1 MKCPFCIKVCTTCNK
16 ILVANEINFNK
27 KKNGK
32 FGLESKCKK
41 CRKEYQKEWRE
52 ENKEYYKEW
61 REENKEYYKEYQK
74 QWREENEEYIREYKQ
89 QYYED
94 NKDDI
99 KEYKKQWYEENKEYC
114 KEQRRKYY
122 KNNKNNI
129 KENVKQWR
137 ENNPEKVKQWRE
149 NNPEKVKQWREN
161 NPEKVFNQHQRR
173 RQLEEE
179 QGNGISKEQWLEM
192 MEFFDWECAY
202 SGIEFSSYNK
212 DKDRTIDHI
221 IPLSEGGENE
231 IWNLIPMYM
240 PYNSSKGTS
249 NMEDWYMEQDFFD
262 IDRLLKIYEWIEYAW
277 SKWGK

>member
-41 CRKEYQKEWRE
+41 CRKVYQKQWRE

-61 REENKEYYKEYQK
+61 REENEEYYKEYQK
-74 QWREENEEYIREYKQ
+74 QWREENEEYIRDYKQ

-99 KEYKKQWYEENKEYC
+99 KEYEKQWYEENKEYC

-149 NNPEKVKQWREN
+149 NNPEKV
-161 NPEKVFNQHQRR
+161 FNHHQRR

-179 QGNGISKEQWLEM
+179 QGNGITKEQWLEM
-192 MEFFDWECAY
+192 MQFFNWKCAY

-231 IWNLIPMYM
+231 IWNLVPMYM

-249 NMEDWYMEQDFFD
+249 NMEDWYIEQDFFD
-262 IDRLLKIYEWIEYAW
+262 VDRLLKIYEWIEYAW
-277 SKWGK
+277 NKWNK

>member
-41 CRKEYQKEWRE
+41 CRKEYQKQWRE
-52 ENKEYYKEW
+52 ENKEYY
-61 REENKEYYKEYQK
+61 
-74 QWREENEEYIREYKQ
+74 
-89 QYYED
+89 
-94 NKDDI
+94 
-99 KEYKKQWYEENKEYC
+99 

-149 NNPEKVKQWREN
+149 NNPEKV
-161 NPEKVFNQHQRR
+161 FNHHQRR

-179 QGNGISKEQWLEM
+179 QGNGITKEQWLEM
-192 MEFFDWECAY
+192 MQFFNWKCAY

-212 DKDRTIDHI
+212 NKDRTIDHI

-231 IWNLIPMYM
+231 IWNLVPMYM

-249 NMEDWYMEQDFFD
+249 NMEDWYIEQDFFD
-262 IDRLLKIYEWIEYAW
+262 VDRLLKIYEWIEYAYN
-277 SKWGK
+277 KWNTIKQLK